1 MLHPHTPWPTP
12 DTLTRLVVEAQ
23 RGPASAVNALLA
35 ALLPALVSYYAR
47 RIDGDLA
54 DDLAQAALLRIHGA
68 LPGIEPE
75 RADAF
80 IATVAR
86 NVLRTGYAQRGRAL
100 RRWAPEQFAEDEAA
114 STVVDHHLEYWE
126 LARAVHEAANSA
138 LTPQQREIVLGL
150 LRDES
155 PAEIAVRLN
164 ISPITVRTRLQ
175 RARAVLRRE
184 LWSYLGNDTP
194 KDTKDRTG

>member
-1 MLHPHTPWPTP
+1 MLHPHTPWPAP
-12 DTLTRLVVEAQ
+12 EALTRLVVEAQ
-23 RGPASAVNALLA
+23 RGPASAVDALLA
-35 ALLPALVSYYAR
+35 ALWPALVSYYAR
-47 RIDGDLA
+47 RIGGDLA

-80 IATVAR
+80 IGTVAR

-100 RRWAPEQFAEDEAA
+100 RRWAPEQFAEDEVTPTAA
-114 STVVDHHLEYWE
+114 DRHLEYRE

-150 LRDES
+150 LREES
-155 PAEIAVRLN
+155 PAEIAARLN

-175 RARAVLRRE
+175 RARAILRRE
-184 LWSYLGNDTP
+184 LWLYLNSDTP
-194 KDTKDRTG
+194 EDTQDRTG

>member
-1 MLHPHTPWPTP
+1 MLHPHTPWPAP
-12 DTLTRLVVEAQ
+12 EALTRLVAEAQ
-23 RGPASAVNALLA
+23 CGSASAVNALLST
-35 ALLPALVSYYAR
+35 LWPALVSYYAR
-47 RIDGDLA
+47 RIGGDLA

-86 NVLRTGYAQRGRAL
+86 NVLRTGYAQQGRAL
-100 RRWAPEQFAEDEAA
+100 RRWAPEQFAEDKSAPTAA
-114 STVVDHHLEYWE
+114 DRHLEYRE
-126 LARAVHEAANSA
+126 LARAVHDAANSA
-138 LTPQQREIVLGL
+138 LTPQQREIVLSL
-150 LRDES
+150 LREES
-155 PAEIAVRLN
+155 PAEIAARLN

-184 LWSYLGNDTP
+184 LWPYLNPDTP
-194 KDTKDRTG
+194 EDTQDRTG

>member
-1 MLHPHTPWPTP
+1 MLHPHAPWPAP
-12 DTLTRLVVEAQ
+12 DVLTRLVREAQ
-23 RGPASAVNALLA
+23 RGSAAAVNALLA
-35 ALLPALVSYYAR
+35 ALSPALVSYYSR
-47 RIDGDLA
+47 RIGGDLA
-54 DDLAQAALLRIHGA
+54 ADLAQAALIRVHGA

-86 NVLRTGYAQRGRAL
+86 NVLRSGYAQRGRAL

-114 STVVDHHLEYWE
+114 PTAADRHLEYRE
-126 LARAVHEAANSA
+126 LARAVHEVANSA

-150 LRDES
+150 LREES
-155 PAEIAVRLN
+155 PAEIAARLN

-184 LWSYLGNDTP
+184 LRSYLDSDDADP
-194 KDTKDRTG
+194 RDRTG